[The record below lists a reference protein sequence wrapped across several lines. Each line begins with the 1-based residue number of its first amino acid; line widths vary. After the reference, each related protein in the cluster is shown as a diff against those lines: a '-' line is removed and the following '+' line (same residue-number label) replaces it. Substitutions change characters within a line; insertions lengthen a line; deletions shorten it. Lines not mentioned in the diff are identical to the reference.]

1 MSCNVAD
8 ILTVIGFGWAQ
19 VLLRD
24 PSDENVI
31 PVVEELRRR
40 LAPSSAAQHD
50 GKDNLSGQHDAEAAE
65 EDGKFSCHFLKLQMS
80 EAGKYALFF
89 VRLLYLCNVDRS
101 NFYHICV
108 CIVCQFPFYAQ

>member
-1 MSCNVAD
+1 MACFIELCASKYILSCPAMLVMYV
-8 ILTVIGFGWAQ
+8 LTVIGFCWAQ

-65 EDGKFSCHFLKLQMS
+65 EDGKFSRHFLKLQMS
-80 EAGKYALFF
+80 EAENMLSFCQVALS
-89 VRLLYLCNVDRS
+89 L
-101 NFYHICV
+101 
-108 CIVCQFPFYAQ
+108 